1 MDSKGLTTMDMQSPP
16 GKIAQMLTGYWVT
29 QMIHVAA
36 KLDLAGL
43 LKDGPR
49 TADDLAQATS
59 THPRSLYRLLR
70 GLAGLGVF
78 AESTPRTFTMTPLSE
93 ALLEGVPG
101 SQRAMAIMSG
111 EEHFLSW
118 SELLYCLQTGKTG
131 FEKIYKK
138 LPFDYLAEHPAAAA
152 NFDAAMTS
160 VHGQETP
167 AMLAAYDFSGI
178 KVLADVGGGNGS
190 LITATLQKHPQLQGI
205 LYDLPHVIERARK
218 NLAASALTDR
228 CRCIPGSFFEQ
239 IPAGA
244 DAYLMRHIIHDWD
257 DPESITILKNVRKAM
272 GNNASARLLVLE
284 TVIPPGND
292 PMFGKLLD
300 LNMLVIPGGLERTES
315 EYRELFA
322 AGGFRLNRIVPT
334 STEVSVIEGLPR

>member
-1 MDSKGLTTMDMQSPP
+1 MNPNSPQ
-16 GKIAQMLTGYWVT
+16 GKIAQMLTGYWVS

-49 TADDLAQATS
+49 TADDLAQATA

-70 GLAGLGVF
+70 ALAGLGIF
-78 AESTPRTFTMTPLSE
+78 AETTPRTFTMTPLSE
-93 ALLEGVPG
+93 ALLDGVPG
-101 SQRAMAIMSG
+101 SQRAMAIMTG

-118 SELLYCLQTGKTG
+118 SELLYCVQTGKTG

-138 LPFDYLAEHPAAAA
+138 LPFDYLAEHPAQAA

-190 LITATLQKHPQLQGI
+190 LIAATLQKHPQLAGI
-205 LYDLPHVIERARK
+205 LYDLPHVIERAKK
-218 NLAASALTDR
+218 NLAAAGLADR
-228 CRCIPGSFFEQ
+228 CRCLPGSFFEE

-272 GNNASARLLVLE
+272 GNNTSAKLLVLE

-315 EYRELFA
+315 EYRELFDTA
-322 AGGFRLNRIVPT
+322 GFRLNRIVPT
-334 STEVSVIEGLPR
+334 STEVSVVEALPV